1 MRIGRNVLCPC
12 GSGGKF
18 KQCCQGRVDW
28 EQLVHAPTNTVARH
42 LTLHGKNMWF
52 LGGLMEALQLNGP
65 AKSFGNFKRAFTP
78 TAVAKIYQ
86 LSADLWPDLE
96 DFKRVM
102 SPESVGPTSALF
114 TGNYE
119 ASSLQK
125 ILARHSLY
133 SDHIYLVDPFL
144 DYRRVAEQ
152 FNPIVHPEEHRGNAI
167 KFSRLWL
174 DLAPWIQARLV
185 HFVRPL
191 TDFVPG
197 LNAEV
202 LAIQRSRIES
212 NANLKAALDAEVKA
226 AMNKDDAASGGMT
239 EYHVLSHPDEFF
251 RDTFRKNPSPL
262 FKNEDEFL
270 SYICG
275 RRENHPF
282 YVDFLPGQKADF
294 IHETSGANYE
304 LAKRMCEL
312 TGSHIIT
319 DRKFRWAE
327 IEFDR
332 KESGIDESAWT
343 PFAKAM
349 QNANLKV
356 LEGISLEDALRL
368 RSENRLESLRLFLR
382 RVWKKAR
389 EPNDFD
395 ASNAT
400 SLAAELDDQI
410 KMAREEWA
418 KIDRDLMTWMG
429 TAAAGLVAT
438 SFVGFMPAASVGVV
452 GGAAAILR
460 AGRSR
465 ADFKERFPAGFFL
478 GRDK

>member
-1 MRIGRNVLCPC
+1 
-12 GSGGKF
+12 
-18 KQCCQGRVDW
+18 
-28 EQLVHAPTNTVARH
+28 
-42 LTLHGKNMWF
+42 MWF
-52 LGGLMEALQLNGP
+52 LGGIMDALQLNGP
-65 AKSFGNFKRAFTP
+65 AKSFGDFKRAFTP
-78 TAVAKIYQ
+78 NAVAKIYQ
-86 LSADLWPDLE
+86 LSADLWLDLD
-96 DFKRVM
+96 DFKRVV
-102 SPESVGPTSALF
+102 SPEDAAPTTALF
-114 TGNYE
+114 TGNYD
-119 ASSLQK
+119 SVSLHK

-133 SDHIYLVDPFL
+133 SDHIYLVDPFS
-144 DYRRVAEQ
+144 DYRRVADEY
-152 FNPIVHPEEHRGNAI
+152 NPILHPEEHRGNAI
-167 KFSRLWL
+167 KFCQLWL

-191 TDFVPG
+191 TDFVPH

-202 LAIQRSRIES
+202 LAIQRDRVES
-212 NANLKAALDAEVKA
+212 NAHLKAALDAEVKA
-226 AMNKDDAASGGMT
+226 AMENDDPGGGGIS

-251 RDTFRKNPSPL
+251 RESFRKNPNPP

-270 SYICG
+270 DYIHQ

-282 YVDFLPGQKADF
+282 YVDFLPGQKAHF

-343 PFAKAM
+343 PFSKAI
-349 QNANLKV
+349 QNAQLKV
-356 LEGISLEDALRL
+356 LDGISLEDALRL
-368 RSENRLESLRLFLR
+368 RSENRLESLRLFFR

-395 ASNAT
+395 TSNAT

-410 KMAREEWA
+410 KLAKEEWA
-418 KIDRDLMTWMG
+418 KIDRDLMTWLG
-429 TAAAGLVAT
+429 PAAAGLVAA
-438 SFVGFMPAASVGVV
+438 SFVGFMPAASAGVV
-452 GGAAAILR
+452 GGAATIFR
-460 AGRSR
+460 AGRARS
-465 ADFKERFPAGFFL
+465 DFKERFPAGFFL
-478 GRDK
+478 SCGK